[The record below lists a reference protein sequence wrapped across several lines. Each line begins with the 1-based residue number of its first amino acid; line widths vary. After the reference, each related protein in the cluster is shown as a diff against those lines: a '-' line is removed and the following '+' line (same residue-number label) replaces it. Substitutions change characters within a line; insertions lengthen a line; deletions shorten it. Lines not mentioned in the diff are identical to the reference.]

1 MITDFFIKHAV
12 LVPTPNQKARTV
24 TKSLRENFIVHYGV
38 PEKHHSDHF
47 ESKTIKE
54 LCDIAEIKKVRTTPH
69 HPRWNPVELL
79 NRTLL
84 GMLGTLKAQ
93 EKTGKTL

>member
-1 MITDFFIKHAV
+1 M
-12 LVPTPNQKARTV
+12 VPTPNQKARTV
-24 TKSLRENFIVHYGV
+24 AKSLRENFIVHYGV
-38 PEKHHSDHF
+38 PEKHHSDQGPDF

-93 EKTGKTL
+93 EKTEKTL